1 MFSCR
6 KYSRLGLGPEEIDRR
21 ERAPGAATGM
31 ERMPSPPRARFSFC
45 QPLPR
50 PEPTP
55 IERRVCVASYT
66 LLWAA
71 SVAACLVAA
80 GASGAADAET
90 PPPILEGKEGERE
103 GEGGERGIGTGG
115 CGGNCATQPRA
126 RRDGQGRHAC
136 CEGTTAFAGTKGMSP
151 HYLLEIRTDF
161 SHFFCSFLS
170 VRLSGGYY
178 RGRG

>member
-1 MFSCR
+1 MIACLLLRVRRVPAVFSCR

-90 PPPILEGKEGERE
+90 PPPILEGKEPRRE
-103 GEGGERGIGTGG
+103 GEGKGEREELARAGAVETVPRSRARAEMGKDDTHAARGRRLLQ
-115 CGGNCATQPRA
+115 APRA
-126 RRDGQGRHAC
+126 CHLII
-136 CEGTTAFAGTKGMSP
+136 F
-151 HYLLEIRTDF
+151 
-161 SHFFCSFLS
+161 
-170 VRLSGGYY
+170 
-178 RGRG
+178 

>member
-1 MFSCR
+1 MIACLLLRVRRVPAVFSCR

-21 ERAPGAATGM
+21 ERAPGAAIGM

-80 GASGAADAET
+80 GASGAADAT
-90 PPPILEGKEGERE
+90 TDTGRQGGRE
-103 GEGGERGIGTGG
+103 GGGRGRERNWHGRVRWKLCHAAARARAEMGKDDTHAARGRRLLQ
-115 CGGNCATQPRA
+115 APRA
-126 RRDGQGRHAC
+126 CHLII
-136 CEGTTAFAGTKGMSP
+136 F
-151 HYLLEIRTDF
+151 
-161 SHFFCSFLS
+161 
-170 VRLSGGYY
+170 
-178 RGRG
+178 